1 MRFQSKTGSIVAIG
15 AFLAACTDEVGT
27 TGSGSGA
34 GQATGTMSSGSME
47 TSAAT
52 FSGGNSSS
60 SGTPC
65 VNLECKQVD
74 CAAMGSPTTTVS
86 GTIYDP
92 AGVTPLYNVVV
103 YVPNAP
109 TEPFVDGPSCDSCAN
124 ALSGSPLVTTLTD
137 TAGKFTLENVPV
149 GQDIPLVIQIGKW
162 RRQLTLPA
170 VNQCVDNPLT
180 DKDVTRLPRNQAE
193 GDIPQMAI
201 ATGNVDG
208 LECVLRK
215 IGVADEEFTKPDGT
229 GRIHIFTGMGAAGQN
244 AGNGTPNEGQLWGA
258 DATLAKYDLVLLPCQ
273 GGEFYGSRANDN
285 EWPNLWG
292 RMQNYTAIGGRIF
305 ATHYSYVWMHGNG
318 NTGPGPWESVA
329 NWNTDQGITENQ
341 DGVIDQS
348 FPKGVAFAEWLLNV
362 MASPTLG
369 VMPVKIVRRD
379 ADSVGAQAQQ
389 WMSATDPSGI
399 PLHFTF
405 NTPVTAAPADQ
416 CGRVV
421 FSDFHVA
428 NASNNGSTFPDQCND
443 DPTTPQEKLV
453 EFMLFDLSSCI
464 IPDDEKP
471 CPPGQD
477 HCGEAGDPMCA
488 GSCVEGCC
496 KPVPM

>member
-1 MRFQSKTGSIVAIG
+1 MRFQTKTGYVIAFG
-15 AFLAACTDEVGT
+15 ALLAACTEEVT
-27 TGSGSGA
+27 SVGSGSGA
-34 GQATGTMSSGSME
+34 GQATGSTT
-47 TSAAT
+47 TSADSSAAS
-52 FSGGNSSS
+52 FVGSNSST
-60 SGTPC
+60 GTAGPC

-92 AGVTPLYNVVV
+92 AGATPLYNVVV

-137 TAGKFTLENVPV
+137 TAGNFSLENVPV

-162 RRQLTLPA
+162 RRQITLPS
-170 VNQCVDNPLT
+170 VNQCTDNPLT
-180 DKDVTRLPRNQAE
+180 DTNLTRLPRNKTE
-193 GDIPQMAI
+193 GDIPRMAI
-201 ATGNVDG
+201 ATGDVDS

-215 IGVADEEFTKPDGT
+215 IGVDDEEFTKPDGP
-229 GRIHIFTGMGAAGQN
+229 GRIHLYTGMGASGQD
-244 AGNGTPNEGQLWGA
+244 AGNNTPDESELWGA
-258 DATLAKYDLVLLPCQ
+258 DATLAKYDLVLFPCQ
-273 GGEFYGSRANDN
+273 GNEYYNSRASNA
-285 EWPNLWG
+285 EWPTIWG
-292 RMQNYTAIGGRIF
+292 RMENYTAAGGRIF

-318 NTGPGPWESVA
+318 GTGPGPWESVA
-329 NWNTDQGITENQ
+329 TWAPNGQNPPDQ
-341 DGVIDQS
+341 DGIIDQS
-348 FPKGVAFAEWLLNV
+348 FPKGIAFAEWLVNV

-369 VMPVKIVRRD
+369 FMPVKVVRRD
-379 ADSVGAQAQQ
+379 TSAVGAQAQQ
-389 WMSATDPSGI
+389 WMSAQNPAGI

-405 NTPVTAAPADQ
+405 NTPVTAQPVDQ

-421 FSDFHVA
+421 FSDFHVS
-428 NASNNGSTFPDQCND
+428 NASTSGSTFPEECSDS
-443 DPTTPQEKLV
+443 PTTPQEKLV

-471 CPPGQD
+471 CPPGQE
-477 HCGEAGDPMCA
+477 HCGEAGDPVCA
-488 GSCVEGCC
+488 GSCVENCC